1 MKEQLTIDT
10 NELIAAIEKDLAGAP
25 YTPPEAQPLARSAP
39 DWLFYV
45 LAFGIW
51 FLCGLVA
58 VALVRVVL

>member
-25 YTPPEAQPLARSAP
+25 YTPPEAATVARSTP

-45 LAFGIW
+45 LALGVW
-51 FLCGLVA
+51 VLCGLVA
-58 VALVRVVL
+58 VALTRVVL